1 MVHTTLQ
8 APAEVYLS
16 KHALHLD
23 ATPRTRRRKATRE
36 ELSLAA
42 GNLGKRLEEL
52 DEQCAAATARTKHLE
67 KELANAHRNLLSE
80 REKSASLEKQMRR
93 VVAMLSDALRT
104 GMFTDHFGHLSL
116 LGRVAEDAPSA
127 LDYQSQ
133 SLLTPSVSERSQRS
147 SAVSLGK
154 ETSMSRSN
162 RTSPAAA
169 SGPDSSHDTSLQP
182 PCNMDLGDH
191 SIQDFTSNL
200 RLDGHGMDPS
210 WLDLFDEPGTND
222 MLPDP

>member
-1 MVHTTLQ
+1 
-8 APAEVYLS
+8 
-16 KHALHLD
+16 
-23 ATPRTRRRKATRE
+23 
-36 ELSLAA
+36 
-42 GNLGKRLEEL
+42 
-52 DEQCAAATARTKHLE
+52 
-67 KELANAHRNLLSE
+67 
-80 REKSASLEKQMRR
+80 
-93 VVAMLSDALRT
+93 
-104 GMFTDHFGHLSL
+104 
-116 LGRVAEDAPSA
+116 
-127 LDYQSQ
+127 
-133 SLLTPSVSERSQRS
+133 
-147 SAVSLGK
+147 
-154 ETSMSRSN
+154 MSRSN